1 MGLIHFD
8 IAAVFIILLTMY
20 VFFSRGRLFIVQS
33 RIFSLLLFVSL
44 AAALMDILSVV
55 LYRNAARYP
64 REIHYAVNILYFI
77 FQNAVP
83 PIFTIFIQSVGRRLP
98 GKRSVRQYILAIPYL
113 TSFILILTT
122 GYTGFIFRF
131 DQNLRYSRG
140 PGQTVLYAITS
151 VYLAIIIAS
160 LILDRRRVSRD
171 MRSAILLVL
180 PVCIAPIIVQFFIPE
195 LLLENFG
202 LSLSLM
208 VILYTI
214 QDYSALIDEESG
226 LFNRDGFVAQFAQI
240 NRKNRSF
247 TAILVS
253 LDTVE
258 FLRHGLGLSAFN
270 ILQDDIAR
278 KLFGTRNE
286 SRFAAQIGSGRYIQV
301 LVDAED
307 AEWQCGHLLDCF
319 SKPWSSGQWQFYLSA
334 RICKI
339 RIPEDTKDPDMIL
352 RANYHIARN
361 RTRYQAN
368 TILALQD
375 ILLEDPGRHLDVLNA
390 IRQALL
396 NKGFGLHFQPIVSA
410 TSGRIVSAE
419 ALIRLHDENLGWIS
433 PDEFIPI
440 TEQNGSIHRI
450 GEWVI
455 ERSCEFL
462 AALRADGLMIDD
474 IEINLSA
481 VQCIQSN
488 LAERILAITKRY
500 GLEPRDICLEVTET
514 ASNFSRSLMK
524 KNLDALVES
533 GFSVAID
540 DFGTGFANISNLLAI
555 NFQRVKFDRSLVD
568 GCESDSEKEI
578 GIESMVSMFRPLGT
592 TVIAEGVETA
602 AQLETVKALGIDLV
616 QGYYFSKPLDAAG
629 FCRFVRERSTACT

>member
-1 MGLIHFD
+1 
-8 IAAVFIILLTMY
+8 
-20 VFFSRGRLFIVQS
+20 
-33 RIFSLLLFVSL
+33 
-44 AAALMDILSVV
+44 
-55 LYRNAARYP
+55 
-64 REIHYAVNILYFI
+64 VNILYYI
-77 FQNAVP
+77 FQNAIP
-83 PIFTIFIQSVGRRLP
+83 PVFTIFIQSIGRRLP
-98 GKRSVRQYILAIPYL
+98 GKRTIRQYLLAIPCL
-113 TSFILILTT
+113 TSFVLILTT
-122 GYTGFIFRF
+122 GFTGLIFRF
-131 DQNLRYSRG
+131 DGNLRYSRG
-140 PGQTVLYAITS
+140 PGLPILYAI
-151 VYLAIIIAS
+151 VALYFVIIVAS
-160 LILDRRRVSRD
+160 LILDRRRVSRE
-171 MRSAILLVL
+171 MRTAILLFL
-180 PVCIAPIIVQFFIPE
+180 PVCIAPIIIQFFIPE
-195 LLLENFG
+195 LLLQNFG
-202 LSLSLM
+202 VSLSM
-208 VILYTI
+208 IVILYTI

-240 NRKNRSF
+240 NRKNGSF

-270 ILQDDIAR
+270 SLQDDITR

-301 LVDAED
+301 LVDPEEAD
-307 AEWQCGHLLDCF
+307 WQCSHLLECF
-319 SKPWSSGQWQFYLSA
+319 AKPWSSGQWQFYMSA

-339 RIPEDTKDPDMIL
+339 RIPEDTKDTDMIL
-352 RANYHIARN
+352 RANYHLARN

-368 TILALQD
+368 TVLSLQD

-396 NKGFGLHFQPIVSA
+396 NSGFELYFQPIVSVDN
-410 TSGRIVSAE
+410 GKVVSAE

-440 TEQNGSIHRI
+440 AEQNGSIHRI

-462 AALRADGLMIDD
+462 AELRANGLTIED

-488 LAERILAITKRY
+488 LAERILALTKRY
-500 GLEPRDICLEVTET
+500 ELEPADICLEVTET

-524 KNLDALVES
+524 KNLDNLVNA

-540 DFGTGFANISNLLAI
+540 DFGTGFANLSNLLAI
-555 NFQRVKFDRSLVD
+555 NFQRVKLDRSLVD

-578 GIESMVSMFRPLGT
+578 GIESMISMFRPLGT
-592 TVIAEGVETA
+592 TIIAEGVETA
-602 AQLETVKALGIDLV
+602 AQLETVKALGVDLI
-616 QGYYFSKPLDAAG
+616 QGYYFSKPLDSARFAQ
-629 FCRFVRERSTACT
+629 FVRERTTACI